1 MSATDSGSRSVGE
14 RRRRGHAG
22 RGPRRGR
29 PIVRLSGIEEAL
41 QSDEASALAR
51 AARQL
56 SRLLQCAVAITRR
69 EGCDGATIVA
79 NERPAEFENPLEP
92 LFLRRIA
99 ERFASRSRALS
110 LIGNDQGDTDGLPP
124 GHHYLGLPAPRG
136 IGAQHALH
144 LLRASP
150 FSETQRRVA
159 RIAADR
165 IGAWA
170 TGASAVM
177 SWPADG
183 PDAASSGPAPEAGGV
198 AIEQLLSDAMRAA
211 AETLSA
217 DTCSLMVMDEAE
229 GSLVVDTAYGLADG
243 IVRDPGRRPGE
254 GIAGYVM
261 SLGQPVILNDPL
273 QDPRLQGIAIEPR
286 PHIRCSICVPIELR
300 EGLRGVVSFN
310 RTENAEPFTQDD
322 LRLACTVA
330 SQLGPCVANARLYQQ
345 AAARLGEMTA
355 ISRMAEYVTPAMD
368 VQRVAELLAT
378 SIAQAVGIA
387 RCRLYLGQAEDL
399 KLVAWPAYPPDP
411 DRPHETA
418 TEKAALRQAA
428 AQLRPVVIAAREPGP
443 DRGGDGAK
451 PSRKPIAALP
461 IMCGGRCLGVFCADL
476 EDNPSLAE
484 LNLGLLERVLARAGV
499 ALDNAATHQR
509 LRENVDDFYRLYD
522 SVQRLN
528 TGFDPHEVL
537 KQTAHEVKLLTGCR
551 RVGLVPLSPAL
562 EALSAQGERSASI
575 LRLAPESAAM
585 RAAQSVTTPLLVSGE
600 ESATSAE
607 MTELASQ
614 VRRFASN
621 GFALVIP
628 LAHEQGSLG
637 LVVGWRFA
645 REPRK
650 REISLA
656 AGLCAH
662 GAALLR
668 KAIDYEAAINKR
680 SLELSALYRLCEE
693 ISAATSFEAA
703 LRSVLEIA
711 HSMVDCDEGLVFIWS
726 AESGR
731 LELAASRGVDFEA
744 IKEQAPQAQP
754 GNMYQWVFT
763 EGKAFISTDI
773 GQFGGDG
780 SPGGQ
785 VLRSAMA
792 VPLVVGNAAIGVLAI
807 HSARPRA
814 YTEEHVKVFSIV
826 ASQAAAIYRALQ
838 SLGSLSR
845 YTDNIL
851 QSIVAGVI
859 GLDRTGRIVIWSPAA
874 ERIFNR
880 TARDAVGASLVS
892 LGREIGREQGSC
904 VERPV
909 ESLALVAR
917 RVLAHGE
924 PVLEQE
930 LRLERDGAPPRTLL
944 AECTPLRGADAE
956 LVGAVLLV
964 EDITERK
971 RMQDRMR
978 QMSQLAAVGHLAAN
992 VAHEIRNPL
1001 SAIKTAAQF
1010 LSTEYAADGLI
1021 AQFSGI
1027 INEECDRLGKVAT
1040 DFLTYAR
1047 PNEPALERIS
1057 LAAVVGGAL
1066 AATAAETAQ
1075 RSISINWRAPRAL
1088 PKVWGDAEA
1097 LRQVLVNLILNAAQA
1112 IGSDGEIT
1120 VTLGATGAGADGRA
1134 LEAVVSDTGPGIAEE
1149 NIERIWT
1156 PFFSTRAKG
1165 TGLGLSIV
1173 RKTVEAHG
1181 GQVWAEGGRS
1191 GGAAFRMRLPLD
1203 GGTRARQAGACA
1215 PASIRSGRQWRQLDL
1230 FAEYSAQPD
1239 DGDQMARAAR

>member
-1 MSATDSGSRSVGE
+1 
-14 RRRRGHAG
+14 
-22 RGPRRGR
+22 
-29 PIVRLSGIEEAL
+29 
-41 QSDEASALAR
+41 
-51 AARQL
+51 
-56 SRLLQCAVAITRR
+56 
-69 EGCDGATIVA
+69 
-79 NERPAEFENPLEP
+79 
-92 LFLRRIA
+92 
-99 ERFASRSRALS
+99 LS
-110 LIGNDQGDTDGLPP
+110 LVGNGQGDSDGLPE
-124 GHHYLGLPAPRG
+124 GHHYLGVPAPRR
-136 IGAQHALH
+136 IAAQHALH
-144 LLRASP
+144 LLRSSP
-150 FSETQRRVA
+150 FSESQKRTA
-159 RIAADR
+159 RIAADW

-170 TGASAVM
+170 TGAGAVM
-177 SWPADG
+177 SRPVNEPQAT
-183 PDAASSGPAPEAGGV
+183 SLEPAPEVGGV

-217 DTCSLMVMDEAE
+217 DTCSLMVMDEAR
-229 GSLVVDTAYGLADG
+229 GTLVVDTAYGLAEG

-254 GIAGYVM
+254 GIASYVM

-273 QDPRLQGIAIEPR
+273 HDPRLHGIAIEPR
-286 PHIRCSICVPIELR
+286 PHIKCSICVPIELR
-300 EGLRGVVSFN
+300 QGLRGVVSFN

-355 ISRMAEYVTPAMD
+355 IS
-368 VQRVAELLAT
+368 Q
-378 SIAQAVGIA
+378 
-387 RCRLYLGQAEDL
+387 
-399 KLVAWPAYPPDP
+399 
-411 DRPHETA
+411 H
-418 TEKAALRQAA
+418 
-428 AQLRPVVIAAREPGP
+428 
-443 DRGGDGAK
+443 
-451 PSRKPIAALP
+451 
-461 IMCGGRCLGVFCADL
+461 
-476 EDNPSLAE
+476 
-484 LNLGLLERVLARAGV
+484 
-499 ALDNAATHQR
+499 
-509 LRENVDDFYRLYD
+509 LREDVDDFYRLYN

-528 TGFDPHEVL
+528 TSLAPQDVL
-537 KQTAHEVKLLTGCR
+537 KQTAHEVRLLTGCR
-551 RVGLVPLSPAL
+551 RAAFAPLSPAL
-562 EALSAQGERSASI
+562 GPLSVSQERGLSL
-575 LRLAPESAAM
+575 LRMAPESAAM
-585 RAAQSVTTPLLVSGE
+585 RGGQSITAPLLVTPE
-600 ESATSAE
+600 REAATPE
-607 MTELASQ
+607 MADLASQ
-614 VRRFASN
+614 VRRLT
-621 GFALVIP
+621 GGDRALIIP

-637 LVVGWRFA
+637 LIVGWRFS
-645 REPRK
+645 REPRE

-773 GQFGGDG
+773 GQLGGDG

-814 YTEEHVKVFSIV
+814 YTEEHVKVLSIV

-859 GLDRTGRIVIWSPAA
+859 GLDRAGRIVIWSPAA

-880 TARDAVGASLVS
+880 SAPDAVGADLLSLA
-892 LGREIGREQGSC
+892 REIGREQGSC
-904 VERPV
+904 VGRAV

-917 RVLAHGE
+917 RVLANGE

-930 LRLERDGAPPRTLL
+930 LRLERDGAPPHTLL
-944 AECTPLRGADAE
+944 AECTPLRGGDAE

-1001 SAIKTAAQF
+1001 SAIKAAAQF
-1010 LSTEYAADGLI
+1010 LSTEYGGDGLI
-1021 AQFSGI
+1021 AQFAGI
-1027 INEECDRLGKVAT
+1027 INQECDRLGKVAT

-1057 LAAVVGGAL
+1057 PAAVVEDAL
-1066 AATAAETAQ
+1066 AATAAEMAQ
-1075 RSISINWRAPRAL
+1075 RSIAVNWRAPRAL
-1088 PKVWGDAEA
+1088 PKVWGDPEA
-1097 LRQVLVNLILNAAQA
+1097 LRQVFVNLLLNAAQA

-1120 VTLGATGAGADGRA
+1120 ITLRATGAGAEGRA
-1134 LEAVVSDTGPGIAEE
+1134 LEAVVSDTGPGIPEE
-1149 NIERIWT
+1149 NMERIWT

-1173 RKTVEAHG
+1173 RKTVESHG

-1191 GGAAFRMRLPLD
+1191 GGASFRIRLPLD
-1203 GGTRARQAGACA
+1203 GGARARQAGACA
-1215 PASIRSGRQWRQLDL
+1215 PVSTGGGRQWRQLDL
-1230 FAEYSAQPD
+1230 FGGYFAQSKNE
-1239 DGDQMARAAR
+1239 GAVTRAAR